1 MDKEDVI
8 YIHSKIFLSHKSEI
22 LLFVATWMDLEGII
36 LCDTSLTEKDKYYRT
51 HLYVESNK
59 TNKQNKTDSKIQRT
73 IGWLLEGSEWQDG
86 QNR

>member
-1 MDKEDVI
+1 MI

-51 HLYVESNK
+51 SLICGIE
-59 TNKQNKTDSKIQRT
+59 QNKTDSKIQRT

>member
-1 MDKEDVI
+1 MI

-51 HLYVESNK
+51 SLICGIEQ
-59 TNKQNKTDSKIQRT
+59 NKQTK
-73 IGWLLEGSEWQDG
+73 
-86 QNR
+86 QNRLKDTENNWMVIRRK